1 MTIKDY
7 YDTLSKKEKKE
18 FRKKVGDKTQRNE
31 ATVYR
36 WIKLR
41 TPASYIEKNFISRLI
56 GKPVDELFPE
66 HEIAKS

>member
-18 FRKKVGDKTQRNE
+18 FRKKIEAKTQRNE

-36 WIKLR
+36 WIKLK
-41 TPASYIEKNFISRLI
+41 TPASHIEKNFIARLI
-56 GKPVDELFPE
+56 GMSVDELFPE
-66 HEIAKS
+66 IVNA